1 VNKFLQ
7 LPVEIRVTR
16 YEGDIELAI
25 AFQREALRDWC
36 LGLCLLKARL
46 IEELIITEQQPRTKV
61 KIRPGTKPDADRTT
75 RVTIDPETSLLE
87 ISASHLDD
95 ALLFF
100 LQYYRDGVAGVGHIH
115 LESVDARTGEKNV
128 DVTLRVPDVAPS
140 ISPEELQRRLQGR

>member
-1 VNKFLQ
+1 VNKSLQ
-7 LPVEIRVTR
+7 LPIEIRVTR
-16 YEGDIELAI
+16 YQGDIELAI

-46 IEELIITEQQPRTKV
+46 IEDLIITEQQPGMKV
-61 KIRPGTKPDADRTT
+61 TIRLGSKPDADRTT
-75 RVTIDPETSLLE
+75 RVTIDPETSLVE
-87 ISASHLDD
+87 ISSSHLDN

-115 LESVDARTGEKNV
+115 LESVDARTGARNV

-140 ISPEELQRRLQGR
+140 ISREELERRLQGR